1 MQKEKKL
8 MIEVEDL
15 SKSFSRHQ
23 VLHSISFQ
31 VYEGER
37 VALIGPSGSGKST
50 LINILTRSISYGG
63 GKIKI
68 DGKDI
73 EEYKGNKDYAKK
85 VGVIRQQFDLV
96 RELEVIH
103 NVLAGNLHTWGFF
116 KSLRSL
122 LQPVNGDQALEA
134 LADVGIED
142 KAFNVTSSLSGGEQ
156 QRVAIARLIVQNP
169 DILIADEPIASLD
182 PTRANSV
189 MELLSELAHKKNKT
203 IFASIHTM
211 EHVLNFFDRV
221 IGIRDG
227 DVLINEKIE
236 NISSETLDQLYEI
249 QEVGDEEISNA
260 LS

>member
-1 MQKEKKL
+1 MQKEEKL
-8 MIEVEDL
+8 MIEIENL
-15 SKSFSRHQ
+15 SKSFGNHQ
-23 VLHSISFQ
+23 VLNSISFK

-50 LINILTRSISYGG
+50 FISILTHSIGYDG
-63 GKIKI
+63 GKIGI
-68 DGKDI
+68 DGKDMG
-73 EEYKGNKDYAKK
+73 EYKSNKDYAKK

-122 LQPVNGDQALEA
+122 LQPVNQGQALRA

-182 PTRANSV
+182 PTRADSV
-189 MELLSELAHKKNKT
+189 MELLTTLVHENNKT
-203 IFASIHTM
+203 LFASMHSVK
-211 EHVLNFFDRV
+211 HVLKFFDRV
-221 IGIRDG
+221 IGLRDG
-227 DVLINEKIE
+227 EVLINEKIE

-249 QEVGDEEISNA
+249 QEAGDEEISNA